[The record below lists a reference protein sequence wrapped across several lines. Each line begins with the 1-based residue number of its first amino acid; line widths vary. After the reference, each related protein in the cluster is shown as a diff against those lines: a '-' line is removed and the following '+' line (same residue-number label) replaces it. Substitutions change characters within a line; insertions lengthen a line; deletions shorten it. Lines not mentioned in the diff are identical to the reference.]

1 MKKLLLA
8 LLLAVSITP
17 IASVSADTRGGQ
29 ITPEGNGN
37 GGGGITP
44 DPKPE
49 PKPDPNPNPDQGT
62 GGETTP
68 PQKPEKPQ
76 PQPPQKPTPVVKYEI
91 APGYQ
96 SAIILKQ
103 SEVTSTDLV
112 QALGVKGQKI
122 VDGGAPVDAP
132 VTASPVD
139 ATKVSVAQEITLT
152 VGEGDAITTAKAKVT
167 VVPDTYSVNDKKG
180 LAVYADKALTLTQTE
195 AKAFNGK
202 VGDLVVKLNAKG
214 ISAEG
219 AEVPVYALEDENLNK
234 VITGTPGT
242 WNVQLSTKKSGAT
255 TREAQPADTFAVTA
269 AITVTDDNQA
279 VLDQPDATGSIKPEE
294 AATQAD
300 FATTAAGVSGA
311 TVPAGVR
318 TGASTNVVALVATL
332 LVATSLI
339 FVVKRT
345 RK

>member
-49 PKPDPNPNPDQGT
+49 PNPDPNPNPDQGT

-76 PQPPQKPTPVVKYEI
+76 PEPPQKPTPVVKYEI

-96 SAIILKQ
+96 SAIILKE
-103 SEVTSTDLV
+103 SEVASTDLI

-132 VTASPVD
+132 VTTSTVD
-139 ATKVSVAQEITLT
+139 ATKVLEAQEITLT

-180 LAVYADKALTLTQTE
+180 LAVYADKALTLTQTD

-219 AEVPVYALEDENLNK
+219 VEVPVYALEDENLNK

-294 AATQAD
+294 AATQSD
-300 FATTAAGVSGA
+300 FATTAAGVTGA

-332 LVATSLI
+332 LVAISLI

>member
-8 LLLAVSITP
+8 LLLAVSISP
-17 IASVSADTRGGQ
+17 IASVSADTRGGG
-29 ITPEGNGN
+29 ITPDGNGN

-49 PKPDPNPNPDQGT
+49 PKPDPDQGT

-68 PQKPEKPQ
+68 PQKPEQPQ

-96 SAIILKQ
+96 SAIILKE
-103 SEVTSTDLV
+103 SEVASTDLI

-122 VDGGAPVDAP
+122 VDGGAPVDAT
-132 VTASPVD
+132 VTASAVD
-139 ATKVSVAQEITLT
+139 ATKVLEAQEITLT
-152 VGEGDAITTAKAKVT
+152 VGEGNATTTTKATVT
-167 VVPDTYSVNDKKG
+167 IVPDTYSVNDKKG
-180 LAVYADKALTLTQTE
+180 VAVYADKTLTLTQTD

-214 ISAEG
+214 INAEG
-219 AEVPVYALEDENLNK
+219 ADVPVYALEDENLNN

-242 WNVQLSTKKSGAT
+242 WNVQLSTKKPGAT
-255 TREAQPADTFAVTA
+255 TREVQPADTFAVTA
-269 AITVTDDNQA
+269 TITVTDDNQA
-279 VLDQPDATGSIKPEE
+279 VLPQLDATGSIKPEE

-300 FATTAAGVSGA
+300 FATTAAGVTGA

-318 TGASTNVVALVATL
+318 TGASTNVVVLVATL

>member
-76 PQPPQKPTPVVKYEI
+76 PEPPQKPTPVVKYEI

-96 SAIILKQ
+96 SAIILKE
-103 SEVTSTDLV
+103 SEVASTDLI

-132 VTASPVD
+132 VTASTVD
-139 ATKVSVAQEITLT
+139 ATKVLEAQEITLT
-152 VGEGDAITTAKAKVT
+152 VGEGDAITTATAKVT

-180 LAVYADKALTLTQTE
+180 LAVYTDKALTLTQTD

-202 VGDLVVKLNAKG
+202 VG
-214 ISAEG
+214 I
-219 AEVPVYALEDENLNK
+219 
-234 VITGTPGT
+234 
-242 WNVQLSTKKSGAT
+242 
-255 TREAQPADTFAVTA
+255 
-269 AITVTDDNQA
+269 
-279 VLDQPDATGSIKPEE
+279 
-294 AATQAD
+294 
-300 FATTAAGVSGA
+300 
-311 TVPAGVR
+311 
-318 TGASTNVVALVATL
+318 
-332 LVATSLI
+332 
-339 FVVKRT
+339 
-345 RK
+345 